1 VLAVTDTAA
10 AVIRDLTTQQDAPE
24 GTGLR
29 ITTDPGAESLML
41 SLSPQPQDGDVV
53 LDAAGA
59 KIFLDSGAATML
71 DDKALD
77 AETDDATGSV
87 QFAVV
92 TQPEE

>member
-24 GTGLR
+24 GAGLR
-29 ITTDPGAESLML
+29 IATDDDAASLML
-41 SLSPQPQDGDVV
+41 SLSPQPQAGDVV
-53 LDAAGA
+53 LDADGA
-59 KIFLDSGAATML
+59 RIFLDSGAATML

-77 AETDDATGSV
+77 AETDTSGAV

-92 TQPEE
+92 TQPE